1 MTENVQVAHAV
12 QQINAMKGIGLA
24 DHFVTCNK
32 LGRYLTFQ
40 GNSRFL
46 ITDDFA
52 SSKLNIPKDAQA
64 MASICS
70 KDDLV
75 ARAALMPL
83 AHRAASLDDIR
94 REAFEELFEL
104 IERQTLSDS
113 VREGA
118 AAVLQSGFRENRIR
132 ELEAVLSDD
141 LNPARARYRG
151 FLEVVRQL
159 IEGRIAAGTFIDD
172 FVDFTKSVA
181 GRLDFGIYSYCLDRI
196 FATQLIPLQ
205 VKKMVAVEVMNFPP
219 LVRRE
224 LLSNALA
231 HGAVDRAT
239 KDFIRHT
246 IALHLDKPQAVEIE
260 LLEAVKTQ
268 RISESQIENSLN
280 RANTAA
286 SYSGV
291 SGRA

>member
-1 MTENVQVAHAV
+1 MTETVQASQAAAP
-12 QQINAMKGIGLA
+12 QGLRLA
-24 DHFVTCNK
+24 DHFVTCSK

-40 GNSRFL
+40 GNSRFI

-52 SSKLNIPKDAQA
+52 SQKFAIPKDAQA

-70 KDDLV
+70 KDELV

-83 AHRAASLDDIR
+83 AHRAASLHDVR

-104 IERQTLSDS
+104 IERQTLSPR
-113 VREGA
+113 VKEGA
-118 AAVLQSGFRENRIR
+118 TEILRSGFREDRIR

-141 LNPARARYRG
+141 LNPARARYRK
-151 FLEVVRQL
+151 FLEVVRMM

-172 FVDFTKSVA
+172 FIDFTKSVA

-196 FATQLIPLQ
+196 FATHLIPHQ
-205 VKKMVAVEVMNFPP
+205 VKKMVAVEIINFPP

-231 HGAVDRAT
+231 HAAVDRPT

-246 IALHLDKPQAVEIE
+246 VSLHLSKPQAVEIE
-260 LLEAVKTQ
+260 LLEAVKEQ
-268 RISESQIENSLN
+268 RISEQQIEQSLN